1 MLYVERG
8 SDGRITALRNTSST
22 ETQEKKSMMD
32 KEVIAF
38 FNSTDSWEQSM
49 AISDFGTIRIIEDL
63 IDLLVHKNII
73 NFTELPE
80 QAQQRIR
87 ERKHLREKIVSQDLL
102 VHDII

>member
-8 SDGRITALRNTSST
+8 SDGRIIALHSTLSSVA
-22 ETQEKKSMMD
+22 QEQKSMTD
-32 KEVIAF
+32 EEVLAF
-38 FNSTDSWEQSM
+38 LSSAGSWEQLMSM
-49 AISDFGTIRIIEDL
+49 SDFGAVRIIEDL

-80 QAQQRIR
+80 HAQKRIW
-87 ERKHLREKIVSQDLL
+87 ERKSLREKFVSQDLL

>member
-1 MLYVERG
+1 MIYIERG
-8 SDGRITALRNTSST
+8 SDGRITALHNTPSHVA
-22 ETQEKKSMMD
+22 QEKKTMMD
-32 KEVIAF
+32 KEVVAF
-38 FNSTDSWEQSM
+38 FNSSDSWEQLM
-49 AISDFGTIRIIEDL
+49 AMSDFGTIRIIEDL

-80 QAQQRIR
+80 HAQQRIR